1 MILKLCGL
9 YFVNFVIDSM
19 LKIKYESKMQNKDLD
34 KYL

>member
-19 LKIKYESKMQNKDLD
+19 HKIKYESKMQNKDLD